1 MYKCLF
7 GGSFFDQSYETSS
20 RYMKK
25 KLIWI
30 DSIWKDLCVNT
41 GPYVLTFCRIRD
53 PDRFRFLFLERN
65 KTTGSTR
72 SSDGL
77 YEYLGVWVALTA
89 QILWVLWAGVDTA
102 STGSM
107 SSTYPRVQAVPAVQT
122 SKILEVLRVSRVL
135 NTEILQHSS
144 RILRVILLTVST
156 SQYKTL
162 KYCQYYCTSQYKILK
177 YSEYWKYKQC

>member
-1 MYKCLF
+1 
-7 GGSFFDQSYETSS
+7 
-20 RYMKK
+20 
-25 KLIWI
+25 
-30 DSIWKDLCVNT
+30 
-41 GPYVLTFCRIRD
+41 
-53 PDRFRFLFLERN
+53 
-65 KTTGSTR
+65 
-72 SSDGL
+72 
-77 YEYLGVWVALTA
+77 
-89 QILWVLWAGVDTA
+89 
-102 STGSM
+102 M

-177 YSEYWKYKQC
+177 YCQYYCTSQYKILKYSEY